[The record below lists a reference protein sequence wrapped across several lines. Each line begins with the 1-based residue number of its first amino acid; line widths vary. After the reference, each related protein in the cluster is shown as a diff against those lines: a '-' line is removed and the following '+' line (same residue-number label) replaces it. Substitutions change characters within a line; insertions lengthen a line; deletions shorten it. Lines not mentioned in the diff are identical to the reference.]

1 MPARPTAGTGIGN
14 SDRHEMHSLSSRL
27 LILTIFFVMV
37 AEVLIFVPSIA
48 RFRETWLTEKMG
60 LAHLAILA
68 VDAAPDRMVN
78 EMMRRELL
86 SHVGA
91 VGMSVRRSDARLV
104 VSIEQPPPVSTT
116 FDLENATIV
125 DLIGDAFMTLFRG
138 EDRMI
143 RVTGTSPRDRNVWI
157 ELVLHEEPLR
167 EAMIAFAWRILG
179 LSIVI
184 SLITATLVFLALQ
197 WLMVLPMRRITANM
211 IGFREEP
218 EDAHRVIA
226 ATDRRD
232 EIGTAERELAGMQ
245 SRLRATLTQRAHLA
259 ALGTA
264 VAKINHDL
272 RGILASALLL
282 SDRLANVDDPEVR
295 RVTPTLFNAIQR
307 AVDLCSRTLDFV
319 GQDQPAPELRRFPL
333 TDLVDEVA
341 KTIAAPKPAECEIR
355 STIAGD
361 IEAYADREQLF
372 RILTNLLRNAA
383 EAGATTI
390 EVAAKSNSRWLY
402 IDVADNGP
410 GLPPRAQEKLF
421 RPFEGSARAGG
432 TGLGLAISRE
442 LARGHGGDLTLISTD
457 RDGTRFRV
465 ALPLQ

>member
-1 MPARPTAGTGIGN
+1 
-14 SDRHEMHSLSSRL
+14 
-27 LILTIFFVMV
+27 
-37 AEVLIFVPSIA
+37 
-48 RFRETWLTEKMG
+48 
-60 LAHLAILA
+60 
-68 VDAAPDRMVN
+68 
-78 EMMRRELL
+78 
-86 SHVGA
+86 
-91 VGMSVRRSDARLV
+91 
-104 VSIEQPPPVSTT
+104 
-116 FDLENATIV
+116 
-125 DLIGDAFMTLFRG
+125 
-138 EDRMI
+138 
-143 RVTGTSPRDRNVWI
+143 
-157 ELVLHEEPLR
+157 
-167 EAMIAFAWRILG
+167 MIAFGWRILG

-211 IGFREEP
+211 IAFREEP
-218 EDAHRVIA
+218 EDAHHVIGE
-226 ATDRRD
+226 TDRRD
-232 EIGTAERELAGMQ
+232 EIGTAQRELAGMQ

-295 RVTPTLFNAIQR
+295 RVTPTLFSAIQR

-319 GQDQPAPELRRFPL
+319 GQDQPAAKLTRFPL
-333 TDLVDEVA
+333 AALTEDVA
-341 KTIAAPKPAECEIR
+341 KAIILPRPEECEIR
-355 STIAGD
+355 NTIADG

-390 EVAAKSNSRWLY
+390 EVAAKNNSRWLY
-402 IDVADNGP
+402 IDVADDGP

-442 LARGHGGDLTLISTD
+442 LARGHGGDLTLIGTD
-457 RDGTRFRV
+457 KDGTRFRI

>member
-1 MPARPTAGTGIGN
+1 
-14 SDRHEMHSLSSRL
+14 MHSLSSRL

-37 AEVLIFVPSIA
+37 AEILIFVPSIA

-91 VGMSVRRSDARLV
+91 IGMSVRRSGARLV
-104 VSIEQPPPVSTT
+104 VSVEQPPPVATT
-116 FDLENATIV
+116 FDLENASIL
-125 DLIGDAFMTLFRG
+125 DLMGDAFMTLFRG

-167 EAMIAFAWRILG
+167 EAMIAFGWRILG

-211 IGFREEP
+211 IAFREEP
-218 EDAHRVIA
+218 EDAHHVIGE
-226 ATDRRD
+226 TDRRD
-232 EIGTAERELAGMQ
+232 EIGTAQRELAGMQ

-295 RVTPTLFNAIQR
+295 RVTPTLFSAIQR

-319 GQDQPAPELRRFPL
+319 GQDQPAAKLTRFPL
-333 TDLVDEVA
+333 AALTEDVA
-341 KTIAAPKPAECEIR
+341 KAI
-355 STIAGD
+355 
-361 IEAYADREQLF
+361 
-372 RILTNLLRNAA
+372 IL
-383 EAGATTI
+383 
-390 EVAAKSNSRWLY
+390 
-402 IDVADNGP
+402 
-410 GLPPRAQEKLF
+410 PR
-421 RPFEGSARAGG
+421 P
-432 TGLGLAISRE
+432 
-442 LARGHGGDLTLISTD
+442 
-457 RDGTRFRV
+457 
-465 ALPLQ
+465 